1 MLEVEQRPELRAAED
16 EVYVEERSPIEAPLQ
31 RTIDL
36 GRHGVEILAWGGV
49 LIVAAALRLLA
60 LGSDALSIE
69 GSRHAYA
76 AFALYNGSG
85 TTLDAASGGPFAVVF
100 SAMLYF
106 LFGVS
111 DEIARLGPA
120 LAGVGTVVAAI

>member
-1 MLEVEQRPELRAAED
+1 MLEVEQRPDTREAED
-16 EVYVEERSPIEAPLQ
+16 ELYIEERGPVEAPLL

-36 GRHGVEILAWGGV
+36 GRYGVEILAWGGV
-49 LIVAAALRLLA
+49 LILAAALRLLA

-69 GSRHAYA
+69 GARHAYA
-76 AFALYNGSG
+76 AFALYQGTGSDLG
-85 TTLDAASGGPFAVVF
+85 ASMGGPFAVVF
-100 SAMLYF
+100 SALLYF

-120 LAGVGTVVAAI
+120 L